1 MKKLDVRKLKTGLTV
16 EEDKAVTTGVQKHP
30 NRRTAKEKAAIN
42 QYLDALEEEMTDDL
56 GDWFRRLY
64 GDGSTP

>member
-16 EEDKAVTTGVQKHP
+16 EEDKAVTTGVKKHP

-42 QYLDALEEEMTDDL
+42 QYLDALEEAL
-56 GDWFRRLY
+56 K
-64 GDGSTP
+64 